1 MLHFEPLLPVPLVSA
16 NPNPTTEMSDRSFWS
31 RLWNRSIP
39 GEKSSFSD
47 IANSHHFY
55 KDKYL
60 WSRHS
65 GTLTPGMISGSTDSP
80 LQSTLQSTFTD
91 NAEILK
97 IPFSS
102 FLLPNDTA
110 PRESTTFHED
120 SCFVTTGRHFIFSQ
134 LGSPECHSHF
144 E

>member
-1 MLHFEPLLPVPLVSA
+1 MSLCCLYHWFQQTPTLPQRCQ
-16 NPNPTTEMSDRSFWS
+16 TGHSD
-31 RLWNRSIP
+31 L
-39 GEKSSFSD
+39 SSEIAAFQRKVLFSD
-47 IANSHHFY
+47 ISNSHHFY
-55 KDKYL
+55 KDKYP
-60 WSRHS
+60 WSLYS
-65 GTLTPGMISGSTDSP
+65 GTLTPAMISGSTDSP

-120 SCFVTTGRHFIFSQ
+120 SCFVTTGRHFIFSK

>member
-1 MLHFEPLLPVPLVSA
+1 MTFWASA
-16 NPNPTTEMSDRSFWS
+16 ACTTGFSKPQPYHRDVRQVILIWALKSQHS
-31 RLWNRSIP
+31 RRKVL
-39 GEKSSFSD
+39 FSD
-47 IANSHHFY
+47 ISNSHHFY
-55 KDKYL
+55 KDKYP

-65 GTLTPGMISGSTDSP
+65 GSLTPGMISGSTNSP

-97 IPFSS
+97 IPFSC

-110 PRESTTFHED
+110 PRQSTTFHED
-120 SCFVTTGRHFIFSQ
+120 SCFVTTGRLFIFSK